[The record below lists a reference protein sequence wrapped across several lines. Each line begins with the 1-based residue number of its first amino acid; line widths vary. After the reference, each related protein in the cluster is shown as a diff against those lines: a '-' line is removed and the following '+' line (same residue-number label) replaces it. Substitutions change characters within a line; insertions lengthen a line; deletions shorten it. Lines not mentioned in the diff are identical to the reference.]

1 MKKLRD
7 PFLVII
13 LLLNAALGVSILT
26 RGHGWGDDWA
36 SYVMQAQSILN
47 GNTDEFVERNAFT
60 IFESSVQIGPVAYPW
75 GYPLALT
82 PALLLKGVHALALK
96 LPGLFFFAGFLA
108 CLYLLTEPRLTRTES
123 LLLVSLFAFN
133 PTFIGFLDYILSDI
147 PFLFSVFLALLLIAV
162 PGVERS
168 AWRQILSGS
177 AIFFA
182 FFIRTT
188 GVILLAGFLLHQAL
202 LFLRE
207 KTSRR
212 AIAINSMIVVAA
224 STAWWL
230 ISSLLLPNGQGSYFQ
245 QLMGLTLEK
254 FLNNVRDYFYLF
266 AQFFGATPAPAW
278 TYVYYALVLLFLLGA
293 WTRREADRV
302 LLLFFVLY
310 FTVMLAWP
318 EWQGIRFIFPLLP
331 LFFYFALQGANAL
344 LARLP
349 KGYQPPA
356 KGMVYL
362 FGLALAGI
370 FLFHSGTQAY
380 TNLKDDRRINGPFD
394 PFSYDL
400 YNFIRA
406 ETPPDSVIVFFKPRA
421 LRLFTD
427 RDSFMALECDRLPL
441 GDYVALHKNWEYSQ
455 ILPGDIQN
463 CNLALKNV
471 YENRRF
477 ILYEVEKQN

>member
-13 LLLNAALGVSILT
+13 LLLNVALGVSILT
-26 RGHGWGDDWA
+26 RGHEWGDDWA

-47 GNTDEFVERNAFT
+47 GNTDEFIERNAFT

-96 LPGLFFFAGFLA
+96 LPGLFFFLGFLV
-108 CLYLLTEPRLTRTES
+108 CLYLLTKTRLTRTES

-133 PTFIGFLDYILSDI
+133 PTFVGFLDYILSDI
-147 PFLFSVFLALLLIAV
+147 PFLFSVFLVLLLIAKTNEKQDTWTHV
-162 PGVERS
+162 FLGI
-168 AWRQILSGS
+168 AL
-177 AIFFA
+177 FFA

-188 GVILLAGFLLHQAL
+188 GVILLAGFLIHQAL
-202 LFLRE
+202 LLLPE
-207 KTSRR
+207 KTGRK
-212 AIAINSMIVVAA
+212 IILQNSA
-224 STAWWL
+224 TALAVFLAFWM
-230 ISSLLLPNGQGSYFQ
+230 ISSLIFPNGQGSYFQ
-245 QLMGLTLEK
+245 QLAGLTVETFLE
-254 FLNNVRDYFYLF
+254 NTRNYFYLF
-266 AQFFGATPAPAW
+266 VQFFDSTPAPAW
-278 TYVYYALVLLFLLGA
+278 TYIYYALVILFLIGA
-293 WTRREADRV
+293 WMRRNADQA
-302 LLLFFVLY
+302 LIIFFVLY
-310 FTVMLAWP
+310 FAVMLAWP

-344 LARLP
+344 LAGLP
-349 KGYQPPA
+349 EKYKPSA

-380 TNLKDDRRINGPFD
+380 INLMDGRKINGPFD

-400 YNFIRA
+400 YNYIRA

-427 RDSFMALECDRLPL
+427 RDSIMSLECDHLLL

-455 ILPGDIQN
+455 ILPGDIQD
-463 CNLALKNV
+463 CNLPLETV

-477 ILYEVEKQN
+477 VVYEVQK